1 MACSRS
7 RPGTAAFGSAAD
19 PRFPE
24 RYDCDLR
31 AFLGGAFPRA
41 VVDARPVDG
50 IMRAARE
57 SGADLRVMGT
67 HDRSGWNCLL
77 LGSVTERVLRE
88 TTTPVLTVRPSS

>member
-1 MACSRS
+1 
-7 RPGTAAFGSAAD
+7 
-19 PRFPE
+19 
-24 RYDCDLR
+24 
-31 AFLGGAFPRA
+31 
-41 VVDARPVDG
+41 
-50 IMRAARE
+50 MRAARE